1 MSRSISFTSGKSSVS
16 TAYYLLEKWILE
28 KSILRNIDYILIILY
43 LPVSD
48 VLNYLMYV

>member
-16 TAYYLLEKWILE
+16 TARYLLEKLSVVKI
-28 KSILRNIDYILIILY
+28 ILRNIRLYFIIFT

-48 VLNYLMYV
+48 VLII